1 MLYLDKTDPRE
12 DVACRTEGIGDI
24 SLLTHRPATRTAIQ
38 PGKRAMCLSFQMIT
52 KRARHIQEHT
62 DAKRKSHD

>member
-38 PGKRAMCLSFQMIT
+38 PGKQGHVSVFSDDHKEGEAYPRTHRC
-52 KRARHIQEHT
+52 
-62 DAKRKSHD
+62 